1 VIWHE
6 GCKRLVIHNRVLSI
20 SANGGNLMKT
30 SIIAVLLSA
39 SLLAANVRA
48 SHHSERRGG
57 DEPAAKASTIENVD
71 KKEEKSIAT
80 PAAPISKPTQA
91 QSKEEKRIKDIKNKL
106 RQMGLARRVTVVLV
120 NENERYGSI
129 ERIDEDSFQLAEVDL
144 NQQVAILYKDIKK
157 VRTGY
162 GQFNPF
168 SGKRVNPAWN
178 LIAKIA
184 VFAFLV
190 IVVPLSFPRT

>member
-1 VIWHE
+1 
-6 GCKRLVIHNRVLSI
+6 
-20 SANGGNLMKT
+20 MKT

-39 SLLAANVRA
+39 SLLAASARA
-48 SHHSERRGG
+48 SHHSELRGG
-57 DEPAAKASTIENVD
+57 DEPAAKASTIENIHKENID
-71 KKEEKSIAT
+71 KKEEKSIAP

-91 QSKEEKRIKDIKNKL
+91 QSKEEKRIREIKKRL
-106 RQMGLARRVTVVLV
+106 RQMGLARRVTVVLL

-129 ERIDEDSFQLAEVDL
+129 ERIDEDSFQLTEVDL
-144 NQQVAILYKDIKK
+144 NQQVTILYKDVKK

-168 SGKRVNPAWN
+168 TGKRVNPAWN

-184 VFAFLV
+184 VITFFV
-190 IVVPLSFPRT
+190 ILVPLSVPRT

>member
-1 VIWHE
+1 
-6 GCKRLVIHNRVLSI
+6 
-20 SANGGNLMKT
+20 MKT
-30 SIIAVLLSA
+30 GIIAVLLSA

-57 DEPAAKASTIENVD
+57 DEPAAKTSTIENVE
-71 KKEEKSIAT
+71 KKEEKSIA
-80 PAAPISKPTQA
+80 PPAAAPISKPTQA
-91 QSKEEKRIKDIKNKL
+91 QSKEEKRIRDIKNRL
-106 RQMGLARRVTVVLV
+106 RQMGLARRVTVVLL

-129 ERIDEDSFQLAEVDL
+129 ERIDADSFQLSEVDL
-144 NQQVAILYKDIKK
+144 NQQVTILYKDIKK

-168 SGKRVNPAWN
+168 TGKRVNPAWN

-184 VFAFLV
+184 VITFFV
-190 IVVPLSFPRT
+190 ILVPLSVPRT